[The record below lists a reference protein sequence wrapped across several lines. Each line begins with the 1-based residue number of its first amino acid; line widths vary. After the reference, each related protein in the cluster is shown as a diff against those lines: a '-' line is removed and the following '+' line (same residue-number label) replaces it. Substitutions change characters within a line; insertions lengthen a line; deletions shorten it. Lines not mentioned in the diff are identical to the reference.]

1 MAKRKITPEP
11 QQQAITTRKP
21 RRAYEGAI
29 VNRLTHGWVTSAT
42 SADAEIDGSLVK
54 LRDRSRQ
61 LRRDSPYVRQAIRAI
76 GANVIGRGIRMQS
89 RVMMQRGGRLN
100 ELLNRLIESGWA
112 IWCKP
117 DRCHVAGK
125 LSLAEILRVAIEAMA
140 ESGEV
145 FIRIVD
151 EPFGR
156 SRVPLALEVIEA
168 DYCDEGKS
176 GGPDAQGNEWRMG
189 CLLYTSPS
197 PRDGLLS
204 RMPSSA

>member
-1 MAKRKITPEP
+1 MAKRKTAPAP
-11 QQQAITTRKP
+11 KSQAITTRKP

-89 RVMMQRGGRLN
+89 RVMMARGGRLN
-100 ELLNRLIESGWA
+100 EPLNRQIETAWSSWSHA
-112 IWCKP
+112 

-125 LSLAEILRVAIEAMA
+125 LSLPEILR
-140 ESGEV
+140 
-145 FIRIVD
+145 R
-151 EPFGR
+151 
-156 SRVPLALEVIEA
+156 
-168 DYCDEGKS
+168 
-176 GGPDAQGNEWRMG
+176 GNGQWLNPAR
-189 CLLYTSPS
+189 C
-197 PRDGLLS
+197 
-204 RMPSSA
+204 SSASLTSHSAAAGCPWRLR

>member
-1 MAKRKITPEP
+1 MAKRKPTTNP

-100 ELLNRLIESGWA
+100 EQLNRLIESAWTSWSHA
-112 IWCKP
+112 

-125 LSLAEILRVAIEAMA
+125 LSLPEILRVAIEAMA

-145 FIRIVD
+145 FIRVVD

-156 SRVPLALEVIEA
+156 SREIGRAHV
-168 DYCDEGKS
+168 
-176 GGPDAQGNEWRMG
+176 
-189 CLLYTSPS
+189 
-197 PRDGLLS
+197 
-204 RMPSSA
+204 